1 MNAVAG
7 STQISQALQSLDSQ
21 PVRTPTGQ
29 EQDVKQAFQD
39 FVAGTFYKQMLKS
52 LRKSQQ
58 PPAYFNGGQAE
69 KIFQGQ
75 MDQQI
80 AEDLARNNG
89 AAFADPLFQTF
100 SAQFNPSSRSG
111 YPQQTSPTP
120 SLTPESA

>member
-1 MNAVAG
+1 MNAVAS
-7 STQISQALQSLDSQ
+7 STQIAQTFQSLANQ
-21 PVRTPTGQ
+21 AVRTPTGQ

-52 LRKSQQ
+52 LRKTQR
-58 PPAYFNGGQAE
+58 PPAYFHGGQAE

-80 AEDLARNNG
+80 AENLAHDHG

-100 SAQFNPSSRSG
+100 AARFKSPARSG
-111 YPQQTSPTP
+111 RPQQTSVTP
-120 SLTPESA
+120 SARPESA